1 MLNLED
7 TQDINGIMN
16 LLNGIWV
23 DIERKKNEMDYKL
36 FKLLQ
41 EMAYVNTFKKDKKIK
56 KKYKKYL
63 RKEKEND
70 NRRKIRK
77 SITLLI

>member
-1 MLNLED
+1 
-7 TQDINGIMN
+7 MN

-41 EMAYVNTFKKDKKIK
+41 EMAYVDTFGQDKKIK
-56 KKYKKYL
+56 EMYKEYI

-70 NRRKIRK
+70 NRRKTRK

>member
-1 MLNLED
+1 
-7 TQDINGIMN
+7 MN

-41 EMAYVNTFKKDKKIK
+41 EMAYVDTFGQDKKIK
-56 KKYKKYL
+56 EMYKEYL

-77 SITLLI
+77 GITLLI

>member
-1 MLNLED
+1 MVCG
-7 TQDINGIMN
+7 GITN
-16 LLNGIWV
+16 PQTIIWE

-70 NRRKIRK
+70 NRRKTRK